1 MSAAPN
7 QKRGLSVLK
16 PFFGSSKN
24 PAASPVPSPSTP
36 SNRASPKSL
45 GFEDAKLKL
54 QRIARLLPYGGSSFW
69 NATTVV
75 GPSNLFPQQVVL
87 GVNKR
92 GVHFFNPDPKK
103 YLFSFETFE
112 LLDVAQH
119 TPKLALAVLIAGTRD
134 TLLFETEDAEEIC
147 DSIQNILKQH
157 ETTTPYSRTVPLPER
172 EVRSPQRLESTWSH
186 PPQELR
192 HDSDIAR
199 EGSSRFYPTS
209 PSRSLRSTQRSV
221 SRERRSPRLAEAKLE
236 EDLRRAVTEAEQQ
249 RSRTQEIEARLAGI
263 SNQPK
268 RTPRAS
274 DQYVQ
279 ELRKQL
285 LKSKATAKALLKRN
299 RALRKELL
307 EKEEQRKAHDYEVR
321 SSRERTRALE
331 QELARVRTQLR
342 AAQGER
348 DRLLQHAA
356 DSETLRKLYRDESLL
371 RKKYFGEIQE
381 MKGKIRVVAR
391 VRKPLPGENPEGI
404 SVSDGGTVS
413 LRRRGEEP
421 QQFTLDAALGPSE
434 GQEAVYSQASPL
446 VRAAAE
452 GVSLCVMAYGQPRSG
467 KSFTMFGTEAHPG
480 VAPRAVQDLFAAAS
494 QRLAGVAVRIG
505 ALELRGSR
513 LRDLLRADGG
523 EPPPLSIR
531 KDPHGVVH
539 VEGQSLEEAAGPEEA
554 AAAVRLAL
562 SRLSPVGGGG
572 GSGAAPLSHVFVSV
586 HLEATHAASGATVR
600 SKLSLVELA
609 GAPPEAG
616 DRSADDDGSLAALRD
631 VVSALAS
638 GSAAVPYTR
647 HRLTALLSDSLGGNA
662 RTLVLATL
670 SPAAEDA
677 AAAHEALR
685 HAVRM
690 RTVRNAPR
698 PGLETAELRRLR
710 EQVEHLRQH
719 ADLPP
724 ELEDLQARRSIDDR
738 REAPIGSA

>member
-523 EPPPLSIR
+523 EPPPLSI
-531 KDPHGVVH
+531 
-539 VEGQSLEEAAGPEEA
+539 L
-554 AAAVRLAL
+554 L